1 MIFVVATPIGNLGDI
16 SERALDVLR
25 SVDKIA
31 AEDTRHSRHLLA
43 HYAIT
48 TPLIALHEHNE
59 RELSKKLIEDGEN
72 LALISDAGTP
82 LISDPGY
89 HLVKYAHSMG
99 VPVVPIPG
107 ASAVICALSASGVPT
122 DRFCFE
128 GFLPAKSGAR
138 ANKLTSLQK
147 EIRTMVFYEAPH
159 RILDTL
165 QHMSEILGPKR
176 LAAVAR
182 EMTKQ
187 FETIRQG
194 TLEQLVHFVAA
205 DTNQQ
210 RGELVIVVAGLE
222 PQDAELDDEAKRVL
236 DILLAEVSVKQA
248 STIAAKITGLNKN
261 LLYQA
266 ALDAKGTSDS

>member
-16 SERALDVLR
+16 SQRALDVLR

-31 AEDTRHSRHLLA
+31 AEDTRHSRYLLDQF
-43 HYAIT
+43 AIT
-48 TPLIALHEHNE
+48 TPLVALHEHNE
-59 RELSKKLIEDGEN
+59 RELSQKLVATGEN
-72 LALISDAGTP
+72 IALISDAGTP

-89 HLVKYAHSMG
+89 HLVKQAHAMG

-107 ASAVICALSASGVPT
+107 ASAVVCALSASGVPT

-128 GFLPAKSGAR
+128 GFLPAKTGAR
-138 ANKLTSLQK
+138 ANKLAGLVK
-147 EIRTMVFYEAPH
+147 ESRTMVFYEAPH
-159 RILDTL
+159 RIMETL
-165 QHMSEILGPKR
+165 QHMAEIFGKQR
-176 LAAVAR
+176 VAAVAR

-194 TLEQLVHFVAA
+194 TLDELVHFVAT
-205 DTNQQ
+205 DSNQQ
-210 RGELVIVVAGLE
+210 RGEIVIVLSGAPLQVS
-222 PQDAELDDEAKRVL
+222 QIDDDAKRIL

-248 STIAAKITGLNKN
+248 SVLAAKITGVNKN

-266 ALDAKGTSDS
+266 ALDAKNL

>member
-16 SERALDVLR
+16 SQRALDVLR

-31 AEDTRHSRHLLA
+31 AEDTRHSRYLLE
-43 HYAIT
+43 HFAIT
-48 TPLIALHEHNE
+48 TPLVALHEHNE
-59 RELSKKLIEDGEN
+59 REFSQKLLATGEN
-72 LALISDAGTP
+72 IALISDAGTP

-89 HLVKYAHSMG
+89 HLVKQAHAMG

-107 ASAVICALSASGVPT
+107 ASAVICALSASGMPT

-128 GFLPAKSGAR
+128 GFLPAKAGAR
-138 ANKLTSLQK
+138 ANKLAALIK
-147 EIRTMVFYEAPH
+147 ESRTMVFYEAPH
-159 RILDTL
+159 RILETL
-165 QHMSEILGPKR
+165 QQMAEIFGKQR
-176 LAAVAR
+176 LVAVAR

-194 TLEQLVHFVAA
+194 TLEELVHFVAA
-205 DTNQQ
+205 DNNQQ

-222 PQDAELDDEAKRVL
+222 SQSSQLDDESKRIL

-248 STIAAKITGLNKN
+248 SAIAAKITGCNKN
-261 LLYQA
+261 LLYQVALA
-266 ALDAKGTSDS
+266 AKLP